1 MSSAETAALIVALS
15 TLTFALRAGGVLLG
29 ARVHIGLA
37 ATDALTAGAIAG
49 LVAAATFQHGTHFA
63 LDARPAGVVVAVV
76 VARLRAPLP
85 VAVVCAAATVALLR
99 AW

>member
-1 MSSAETAALIVALS
+1 MSTAQIVALIAILS
-15 TLTFALRAGGVLLG
+15 TATFALRAGGVLLG
-29 ARVHIGLA
+29 ARIHIGAA
-37 ATDALTAGAIAG
+37 ATEALTAGAIAG

-99 AW
+99 L